1 MFLRIPKEE
10 TRTFEQLEEHYL
22 IEKRLAERLR
32 NASKPERRSLYA
44 ELYEELFRL
53 VPLHPQLTLKAAAGG
68 LSKLNS
74 ERTKLLY
81 PLLSRE
87 STFME
92 VGAGDCT
99 LAIELCNTA
108 KKVYAVEVART
119 VTAGLNFPENFEL
132 VISDGCSVAVP
143 PGIVDVAYSDQLMEH
158 LDPDDAI
165 EQLQNIFAA
174 LKPGGTYVCITP
186 NRLSGPH
193 DISRYFDRV
202 ATGFHLKEYTAT
214 ELIGIFEGVGFVEIQ
229 VRGQNGGSLKSKRS
243 LEVLEDLLAPL
254 PRIMRRWIL
263 RRKCLASVSNITL
276 AATKQKEQ

>member
-1 MFLRIPKEE
+1 MFVRIPKDEP
-10 TRTFEQLEEHYL
+10 RTFEQLEEHYL

-32 NASKPERRSLYA
+32 NARKPERRSLYA
-44 ELYEELFRL
+44 ELYDELFRL
-53 VPLHPQLTLKAAAGG
+53 VPLHPQLTLNAAARGR
-68 LSKLNS
+68 SKLTS
-74 ERTKLLY
+74 ERMKLLH

-87 STFME
+87 STFLE
-92 VGAGDCT
+92 VGPGDCA
-99 LAIELCNTA
+99 LAIELCKEA
-108 KKVYAVEVART
+108 KKVYAVEVSRT

-132 VISDGCSVAVP
+132 VISDGCSVPVP
-143 PGIVDVAYSDQLMEH
+143 PGTVDVAYSDQLMEH
-158 LDPDDAI
+158 LHPDDAI

-193 DISRYFDRV
+193 DISRYFDKV

-214 ELIGIFEGVGFVEIQ
+214 ELTRIFEGVGFVEIQ
-229 VRGQNGGSLKSKRS
+229 VPGQNGESFKSKRS
-243 LEVLEDLLAPL
+243 LEFLEDLLAPL

-263 RRKCLASVSNITL
+263 GRECLASISNITL